1 MNTKKIYLAGGMSK
15 FGKNNYDESDKWRK
29 HCKEILNN
37 RTYKYNLD
45 IVNPNDYFNFK
56 GVTYKSQREVME
68 FDLNKV
74 RNSDLIIVNFNDPQS
89 LGTMAELAIAYEK
102 RIPII
107 GLNEDRNELH
117 PWQIEMCSRIFDTM
131 GEMLMYVKDYYLT

>member
-1 MNTKKIYLAGGMSK
+1 METKKIYLAGDMSK
-15 FGKNNYDESDKWRK
+15 FGKENFDESDEWRK
-29 HCKEILNN
+29 YCKEILNY

-45 IVNPNDYFNFK
+45 IINPNDYFNFR

-74 RNSDLIIVNFNDPQS
+74 RNSDLMIVNFNDPQS

-117 PWQIEMCSRIFDTM
+117 PWQIEMCSRIFDTI
-131 GEMLMYVKDYYLT
+131 GEMLMYVNKLYPR